1 LAGTLTFLASLVRTI
16 QTMLYP
22 HTCSSASIRQS
33 VLSFWKFWP
42 KGGLALFLW
51 ILWGLPAL
59 ALELRVAIKEG
70 ASEVIVGT
78 SNTGVIRN
86 QQGQHIAQVPQ
97 GRSLTV
103 AAQGSQ
109 IKAANSVGTS
119 FWVEPGPDGFVF
131 IGDRWYRGR
140 VLVTTNGSGVTAI
153 NYVDLEHY
161 LYSVVG
167 GEMPSGW
174 PLEALKAQ
182 AVAARSYV
190 LYKRQQA
197 SNPNYDVGGTTTWQV
212 YKGLEEEA
220 ASTHAAVDGT
230 RYQVLTYN
238 GQVIEAVFHSSS
250 GGHTE
255 NVEDVWSSPIPYLRG
270 VQDFDAGAPVYQ
282 WTQSFSVDELS
293 YMMPDV
299 GHIFSATPQS
309 TTPRGR
315 VREIRVEGDRGSRV
329 MTGNDL
335 RNALNLRSTLFSI
348 EVVGDTVQI
357 SGRGFGHGIGM
368 SQWGAHNMAQQ
379 GYNYQQILGHYY
391 QGAQLASIEVH

>member
-1 LAGTLTFLASLVRTI
+1 MVHPPACSNSPIQRCLLSLW
-16 QTMLYP
+16 Q
-22 HTCSSASIRQS
+22 
-33 VLSFWKFWP
+33 FFP

-51 ILWGLPAL
+51 VVWGLPAL

-70 ASEVIVGT
+70 ASQVIVGT

-86 QQGQHIAQVPQ
+86 QQGQQVAQVPE

-109 IKAANSVGTS
+109 IKAANTLGTS
-119 FWVEPGPDGFVF
+119 FWVEPGPSGFVF

-140 VLVTTNGSGVTAI
+140 ALVISNGSGVTAI
-153 NYVDLEHY
+153 NYVDLEQY

-167 GEMPSGW
+167 GEMPTSW

-182 AVAARSYV
+182 AVAARSFV
-190 LYKRQQA
+190 LYRRQQGN
-197 SNPNYDVGGTTTWQV
+197 NPLYDVGGTTTWQV

-220 ASTHAAVDGT
+220 PSTQAAVDAT
-230 RYQVLTYN
+230 RHQVLTYN

-255 NVEDVWSSPIPYLRG
+255 NVEDVWSSPLPYLRG

-282 WTQSFSVDELS
+282 WTQTFSIDEFSNL
-293 YMMPDV
+293 MPDV
-299 GHIFSATPQS
+299 GRIFSATPQS
-309 TTPRGR
+309 VTPRGR
-315 VREIRVEGDRGSRV
+315 VRQIRMEGDRGARV

-335 RNALNLRSTLFSI
+335 RNALSLRSTLFSVNI
-348 EVVGDTVQI
+348 AGDTVQI
-357 SGRGFGHGIGM
+357 TGRGFGHGIGM

-391 QGAQLASIEVH
+391 RGAQLANIEVR

>member
-1 LAGTLTFLASLVRTI
+1 MV
-16 QTMLYP
+16 YP
-22 HTCSSASIRQS
+22 RTCSSSPIQQCLLSI
-33 VLSFWKFWP
+33 WKFFP

-51 ILWGLPAL
+51 VTWGLPAL

-70 ASEVIVGT
+70 ASQVVVGT
-78 SNTGVIRN
+78 SNTGVMRN
-86 QQGQHIAQVPQ
+86 QQGQQIAQVPQ

-109 IKAANSVGTS
+109 IKAANALGNS
-119 FWVEPGPDGFVF
+119 FWVEPGPNGFVF

-140 VLVTTNGSGVTAI
+140 VLVISNGSGVTAI
-153 NYVDLEHY
+153 NYVDLEQY

-167 GEMPSGW
+167 GEMPTSW

-197 SNPNYDVGGTTTWQV
+197 SNPLYDVGSTTTWQV

-220 ASTHAAVDGT
+220 PSTQAAVDGT
-230 RYQVLTYN
+230 RHQVLTYN

-255 NVEDVWSSPIPYLRG
+255 NVEDIWSRPIPYLRG
-270 VQDFDAGAPVYQ
+270 VQDYDAGAPVYQ
-282 WTQSFSVDELS
+282 WTQSFSIDELS
-293 YMMPDV
+293 RLMPDV
-299 GHIFSATPQS
+299 GRIFSATPQR

-315 VREIRVEGDRGSRV
+315 VREIRVEGDRGARIMS
-329 MTGNDL
+329 GNDL

-348 EVVGDTVQI
+348 AIAGNTVQI
-357 SGRGFGHGIGM
+357 TGRGFGHGIGM

-379 GYNYQQILGHYY
+379 GYSYQQILGHYY
-391 QGAQLASIEVH
+391 QGAQLANIEVR

>member
-1 LAGTLTFLASLVRTI
+1 MVH
-16 QTMLYP
+16 P
-22 HTCSSASIRQS
+22 HTCSSSPIQQRLLSI
-33 VLSFWKFWP
+33 WKFFP
-42 KGGLALFLW
+42 KGGVALFLW
-51 ILWGLPAL
+51 VTWGLPAL

-70 ASEVIVGT
+70 ASQVVVGT
-78 SNTGVIRN
+78 SNTGVMRN
-86 QQGQHIAQVPQ
+86 QQGQQIAQVPQ
-97 GRSLTV
+97 GRSLMV

-109 IKAANSVGTS
+109 IKAANALGNS
-119 FWVEPGPDGFVF
+119 FWVEPGPNGFVF

-140 VLVTTNGSGVTAI
+140 VLVISNGSGVTAI
-153 NYVDLEHY
+153 NYVDLEQY

-167 GEMPSGW
+167 GEMPTNW

-197 SNPNYDVGGTTTWQV
+197 SNSHYDVGSTTTWQV

-220 ASTHAAVDGT
+220 PSTQAAVDGT
-230 RYQVLTYN
+230 RHQVLTYN

-255 NVEDVWSSPIPYLRG
+255 NVEDIWSRPIPYLRG
-270 VQDFDAGAPVYQ
+270 VQDYDAGAPVYQ
-282 WTQSFSVDELS
+282 WTQSFSIDELS
-293 YMMPDV
+293 RLMPDV
-299 GHIFSATPQS
+299 GRIFSATPQR

-315 VREIRVEGDRGSRV
+315 VREIRVEGDRGARIMS
-329 MTGNDL
+329 GNDL

-348 EVVGDTVQI
+348 AIAGNTVQI
-357 SGRGFGHGIGM
+357 TGRGFGHGIGM

-379 GYNYQQILGHYY
+379 GYSYQQILGHYY
-391 QGAQLASIEVH
+391 QGAQLANIEVR

>member
-1 LAGTLTFLASLVRTI
+1 MVHPR
-16 QTMLYP
+16 
-22 HTCSSASIRQS
+22 TCSSSPIQQCLLSI
-33 VLSFWKFWP
+33 WKFFP
-42 KGGLALFLW
+42 KGGVALFLW
-51 ILWGLPAL
+51 VTWGLPAL

-70 ASEVIVGT
+70 ASQVIVGT
-78 SNTGVIRN
+78 SNTGVMRN
-86 QQGQHIAQVPQ
+86 QQGQQIAQVPQ

-109 IKAANSVGTS
+109 IKAANALGNS
-119 FWVEPGPDGFVF
+119 FWVEPGPNGFVF

-140 VLVTTNGSGVTAI
+140 VLVISNGSGVTAI
-153 NYVDLEHY
+153 NYVDLEQY

-167 GEMPSGW
+167 GEMPTNW

-190 LYKRQQA
+190 LYKRQQT
-197 SNPNYDVGGTTTWQV
+197 SNPHYDVGSTTTWQV

-220 ASTHAAVDGT
+220 PSTQAAVDST
-230 RYQVLTYN
+230 RHQVLTYN

-255 NVEDVWSSPIPYLRG
+255 NVEDVWSRPIPYLRG
-270 VQDFDAGAPVYQ
+270 VQDYDAGAPVYQ
-282 WTQSFSVDELS
+282 WTQSFSIDELS
-293 YMMPDV
+293 RLMPDV
-299 GHIFSATPQS
+299 GRIFSATPQR

-315 VREIRVEGDRGSRV
+315 VREIRVEGDRGARIMS
-329 MTGNDL
+329 GNDL

-348 EVVGDTVQI
+348 AIAGNTVQI
-357 SGRGFGHGIGM
+357 TGRGFGHGIGM

-379 GYNYQQILGHYY
+379 GYTYQQILGHYY
-391 QGAQLASIEVH
+391 QGAQLANIEVR